1 MYWHSVNGSIF
12 TKTKKNNNTYKNK
25 MERRNSQILPYAIF
39 GLKSSF
45 VFSRNK
51 LLDDDALSVDDD
63 AFDEL

>member
-1 MYWHSVNGSIF
+1 
-12 TKTKKNNNTYKNK
+12 